1 VDYERLVAGAH
12 RIYDTRNATR
22 NLTRGKEKVRKL

>member
-1 VDYERLVAGAH
+1 VDYEHVVAKAD

-22 NLTRGKEKVRKL
+22 NVRENREKVRKL